1 MNYSFN
7 WIFGRS
13 NYFIVQ
19 FFLILFHSRA
29 GFPSPWPLRW
39 LALSD
44 IKPRKNNCLGSWMHE
59 KTDFH
64 EWLDWLLSNFEKKNE
79 TYWDEHC
86 IGACHKIGMYQ
97 WGRWWRSMTLLLDNT
112 SPRTSFPIYLSN
124 CGIQMG
130 KTGSSIAPI
139 GWRTAYTTSSQ
150 KNVDY
155 RYECPRIWRIRRNG
169 KHGHRFASK

>member
-130 KTGSSIAPI
+130 KTGSSIAPY
-139 GWRTAYTTSSQ
+139 RL
-150 KNVDY
+150 KNSLHNEQLEE
-155 RYECPRIWRIRRNG
+155 RRLQIWMPTDLADTEKRKTRAP
-169 KHGHRFASK
+169 FC